1 LSATS
6 EGDTGTAG
14 GDPLDVGF
22 ASCLAERSAVT
33 DLKEVVNQKDREIQ
47 NLHQQ
52 IFAMS
57 NTMEALKVRLLN
69 KELEL
74 VDLTAQG
81 IATQRSMMD
90 ETVPDTLEGVDG
102 GEA

>member
-1 LSATS
+1 M
-6 EGDTGTAG
+6 TA
-14 GDPLDVGF
+14 
-22 ASCLAERSAVT
+22 
-33 DLKEVVNQKDREIQ
+33 DLKETINQKDREIQ

-81 IATQRSMMD
+81 IAVQRSHMD
-90 ETVPDTLEGVDG
+90 EAVPDSLEGIDD
-102 GEA
+102 GEAQS